1 MKRIIALTLVMMFCS
16 LVVFSD
22 IARPDP
28 KPARTPKVLYN
39 ATADMSITLD
49 RNANQPVLRIPK
61 TTLKYLR
68 AELENMD
75 DGSDDTAAVT
85 SESGTAFTKTQ
96 TIVSGAFLSLA
107 LVFGGFWFIRSG
119 KASTKGVKN
128 LVVIAVISGIAV
140 TATYVYANVGPP
152 PVSGITN
159 KIFNRRAMLGG
170 AYARERNI
178 RIEKTDGD
186 DIELIIPDPQTDSGS
201 TNPEKVIKIEPA
213 KNE

>member
-16 LVVFSD
+16 IVVFSD

-49 RNANQPVLRIPK
+49 RNANRPVLRIPK

-68 AELENMD
+68 AELENSD
-75 DGSDDTAAVT
+75 AGSDDTAAVT
-85 SESGTAFTKTQ
+85 GDSGSAITKTQ

-107 LVFGGFWFIRSG
+107 LVFGGMWFIRSG
-119 KASTKGVKN
+119 KAATKGVKN
-128 LVVIAVISGIAV
+128 LAVLAVIAGIAV

-152 PVSGITN
+152 PVSGITS
-159 KIFNRRAMLGG
+159 KIFNRSAMLAG
-170 AYARERNI
+170 AYAREQNI

-186 DIELIIPDPQTDSGS
+186 DIELIIPDQQPSGGS
-201 TNPEKVIKIEPA
+201 ANTEKIVKISPA